1 MAKDGVYKALENVEM
16 TYGDIVEIAN
26 DMTKDILEP
35 TDRLVS
41 EITNSLS
48 ALTVEAIRDYIIRLQ
63 LRAYELSEIR
73 ERSALKAQC
82 AEALKAEKH
91 AKSFNAAEG
100 SAAVKTNIALIESSE
115 EIVVEALYEYIAGL
129 FKTKLDQQHRLV
141 AALQSV
147 LISKMQEV
155 KLSINSID

>member
-16 TYGDIVEIAN
+16 TYSDIVEIAN
-26 DMTKDILEP
+26 DMTKDILAP
-35 TDRLVS
+35 TDDLVS
-41 EITNSLS
+41 EINHNLS
-48 ALTVEAIRDYIIRLQ
+48 ALTVESIRDYIIRLQ

-91 AKSFNAAEG
+91 AKAFNAAEG

-141 AALQSV
+141 DALKSI
-147 LISKMQEV
+147 LMSKMQEA
-155 KLSINSID
+155 KLSMSGID